1 MEELTNFNPSRLRF
15 ARDRVGI
22 SRVQLSRDTG
32 IPERSLAGYEAG
44 QHVPPPSTVDV
55 LAKELGVPSTF
66 LYADEIDALPAG
78 APSFRAV
85 SKLRAGQERAAL
97 TSGALAIEVNR
108 WLEARLRLPATEVPT
123 YERGADD
130 PVGSARR
137 LRSEWGLGYAPLK
150 NVVHL
155 LEGRGVRVF
164 SLPERLADV
173 DAFSFWFKG
182 TPYMVLNTR
191 KSAERGRFDAAHE
204 LGHLVMHGD
213 YDQPAGRDKE
223 RDANRF
229 AAEFLMP
236 ADDVLARGL
245 RNAGV
250 EQVLEAKR
258 RWGVAAIALA
268 YRLHELGATSDWL
281 YASTCRRL
289 SQMGY
294 RSGELNGAPRET
306 SRLLEQ
312 SFAALRQRR
321 VTVVEVARDLHV
333 LPDTLREL
341 MFGLTLTAVEGGQQ
355 KSPAP
360 RPNLRVV

>member
-1 MEELTNFNPSRLRF
+1 MTGFNPSRLRL

-22 SRVQLSRDTG
+22 SRVQLSRDAG
-32 IPERSLAGYEAG
+32 ISERSLAGYEAG
-44 QHVPPPSTVDV
+44 KHVPPSSTVDV
-55 LAKELGVPSTF
+55 LARELGVPSAF
-66 LYADEIDALPAG
+66 LYADELEALPAG

-108 WLEARLRLPATEVPT
+108 WLEARLRLPAASVPT

-130 PVGSARR
+130 PVGAARR
-137 LRSEWGLGYAPLK
+137 LRAEWGLGYAPLK

-173 DAFSFWFKG
+173 DAFSFWWEG
-182 TPYMVLNTR
+182 APYVVLNTR

-213 YDQPAGRDKE
+213 YDQPVGRDKE

-236 ADDVLARGL
+236 ADDVLSRGL

-250 EQVLEAKR
+250 EQVLIAKR

-294 RSGELNGAPRET
+294 RSGEINGAPRET

-312 SFAALRQRR
+312 SFAALRQRK
-321 VTVVEVARDLHV
+321 VTLADVARDMHV

-341 MFGLTLTAVEGGQQ
+341 MFGLALTAVDGGQQ
-355 KSPAP
+355 PSTRP